1 MTASQPDPALARK
14 VAEVRQ
20 ALETMLGSMVNAV
33 TLLDDEV
40 GSVPTVGQADGGHGA
55 PVPDPLARGIAPL
68 DFPGGASEERQPSES
83 GTALAR
89 AERRLHVISNNL
101 PLYLFEIDR
110 DGIYTWMEGQGLESF
125 GVSPGNQVGASLF
138 AVHRARPEL
147 IAHVR
152 RALAGEVVR
161 ATEEVDGVLLDAV
174 YEPLRDRGGEIG
186 GVIGVALDVSERSL
200 AQAELIRRS
209 LFDPLTDLPN
219 AALFREW
226 VDEAIAA
233 ARDEVRPFAV
243 LVVALDRTRITNETY
258 GREYGELLVQA
269 VGQRLRSLFDG
280 NNDTVARLDSDE
292 FGVLLQSRSGGSD
305 VAAVAEQIRSTFA
318 AGFHVEGHSLA
329 LDASVGVARFPGHG
343 DDADVLLRHAQAALS
358 AAKQNPGG
366 YAVYTATQDPDP
378 AARLRLM
385 SDLRRG
391 IDEDQLVLHYQP
403 KIDMES
409 GQVRGAEALVRWQH
423 PERGMVMPGEFI
435 GTAERTGLLKPLTTW
450 VIDAA
455 LRQLYAWQRDGL
467 DMKVAVNVSV
477 ESLRDPDFP
486 SQLSTALD
494 AWGVPAEKLQL
505 EITESALM
513 VEPEAAVRVLTR
525 LEQMGVGLIV
535 DDFGTGYSAM
545 TYLKLLPV
553 DEIKIDQAFVRG
565 VAADEKDSLI
575 VEAIIGMSKGMG
587 RRVVAEGVET
597 QETWTALAALHCDM
611 AQGYYM
617 CRPLDASEFT
627 NWLSGP
633 GASLHMLN

>member
-33 TLLDDEV
+33 TLLEDEG
-40 GSVPTVGQADGGHGA
+40 GSVPTIGQADGGHGA
-55 PVPDPLARGIAPL
+55 SVPDPLPRGIAPL
-68 DFPGGASEERQPSES
+68 DFPGGASEEHQPSES
-83 GTALAR
+83 GPALAR
-89 AERRLHVISNNL
+89 AERRLRVISNNL

-243 LVVALDRTRITNETY
+243 LVVALDRMRITNETY

-280 NNDTVARLDSDE
+280 NNDTVARLASDE
-292 FGVLLQSRSGGSD
+292 FGVLLLSRRVGSD

-318 AGFHVEGHSLA
+318 AGFHVAGHSLA

-358 AAKQNPGG
+358 AAKQNPVG

-403 KIDMES
+403 KIEMES

-467 DMKVAVNVSV
+467 DMQVAVNVSV

-494 AWGVPAEKLQL
+494 AWG
-505 EITESALM
+505 
-513 VEPEAAVRVLTR
+513 
-525 LEQMGVGLIV
+525 GC
-535 DDFGTGYSAM
+535 
-545 TYLKLLPV
+545 
-553 DEIKIDQAFVRG
+553 
-565 VAADEKDSLI
+565 
-575 VEAIIGMSKGMG
+575 
-587 RRVVAEGVET
+587 RRRNCSWRSRRA
-597 QETWTALAALHCDM
+597 
-611 AQGYYM
+611 
-617 CRPLDASEFT
+617 R
-627 NWLSGP
+627 
-633 GASLHMLN
+633 